1 MKRVVANTSKFVDA
15 FTAWMED
22 YTKNPEEFAK
32 IENEALKFLRE
43 KLDGKEPSY
52 GDVAAATF
60 EQYLSQVE

>member
-1 MKRVVANTSKFVDA
+1 MKRILVETNKFADA
-15 FTAWMED
+15 FNAWMED
-22 YTKNPEEFAK
+22 YAKNPEEFAK

-43 KLDGKEPSY
+43 KLDGKEPNY

>member
-1 MKRVVANTSKFVDA
+1 MNKKYVAA
-15 FTAWMED
+15 FNAWMED
-22 YTKNPEEFAK
+22 YCNNPEEFAK